1 MAYAEKQEIYGD
13 GNDLKRTYGS
23 SDDLIQ
29 TPAADRNK
37 GPILEVLQQ
46 YFSEI
51 AQNAFVFEVASGPGQ
66 HIVHFA
72 QHFPSIVFLPSD
84 CDLSYLRSIQAYIHK
99 TGVKNVLPP
108 VNIDIT
114 QPVSQW
120 EEQKMLKPATCDAII
135 NINMIHI
142 SPWETCEGLL
152 TAAGQLLKTGGF
164 LYMYGPFKINGRI
177 FPESNSQFDAML
189 RSRNASWGLREI
201 NDVKALAEQNGLRME
216 TMVDM
221 PANNKSVLFFKK

>member
-1 MAYAEKQEIYGD
+1 MKFQLVFTEKQEIYGD

-84 CDLSYLRSIQAYIHK
+84 CDLSYLRRY
-99 TGVKNVLPP
+99 V
-108 VNIDIT
+108 
-114 QPVSQW
+114 
-120 EEQKMLKPATCDAII
+120 
-135 NINMIHI
+135 
-142 SPWETCEGLL
+142 
-152 TAAGQLLKTGGF
+152 
-164 LYMYGPFKINGRI
+164 
-177 FPESNSQFDAML
+177 
-189 RSRNASWGLREI
+189 
-201 NDVKALAEQNGLRME
+201 
-216 TMVDM
+216 
-221 PANNKSVLFFKK
+221 